1 MVETDLKAIEQHVS
15 QLRIDG
21 KYKEA
26 IEQAFDL
33 LELAR
38 ERHDYK
44 AMLTA
49 HAIQAA
55 SYYCIGCIEE
65 AFENMDHYYDIC
77 QDHGDDYAYI
87 NMYNTQFLLFEQTK
101 NYQKA
106 KKTLKQSIA
115 LSTQMKRFNIAS
127 NAYSNFSHLYLEEKK
142 YDQALE
148 MATKGVEL
156 AKRHQPETPILLIR
170 VQLNMA
176 KAYIG
181 LSHFKEAKVIIDKI
195 LESPVLDQ
203 FTREKSQG
211 LDLLGAWYKQQ
222 GHYQA
227 AYDTYT
233 QAKELV
239 ETYNDVVLLKSIQ
252 EERMTLCELL
262 EDVTT
267 GYAVQKEY
275 IQVINEMNARDLA
288 QAALKLEVKHSTKAI
303 EKKANIDYLTG
314 VYNRNYLEETVDQWL
329 SEEADSHC
337 ILTCLAL
344 DIDNFKAMNDTYG
357 HLFGDEVIQLL
368 SQACLDVVRKDDIV
382 GRYGGDEFVII
393 LKGTMSNTG
402 KKKAEQLKAVLK
414 ERPLTQ
420 QNVIIPVEISIGV
433 TDTVISEATTFKSL
447 FKSADIALYE
457 AKRNGK
463 NQVCV
468 TG

>member
-1 MVETDLKAIEQHVS
+1 MADTDLKVMEQHVS

-26 IEQAFDL
+26 IEQSFDL

-38 ERHDYK
+38 DRHDYK
-44 AMLTA
+44 TMLTA
-49 HAIQAA
+49 YAIQAA

-65 AFENMDHYYDIC
+65 AFENMDCYYDIC
-77 QDHGDDYAYI
+77 QEHGDDYAYI

-101 NYQKA
+101 NYEKA
-106 KKTLKQSIA
+106 KATLKQSIA

-127 NAYSNFSHLYLEEKK
+127 NAYSNFSHIYLEEKK

-148 MATKGVEL
+148 MAKKGVDM
-156 AKRHQPETPILLIR
+156 AQRHQPETPILLMR
-170 VQLNMA
+170 VKLNMA

-181 LSHFKEAKVIIDKI
+181 LSDFKEAKAIIDDI
-195 LESPVLDQ
+195 LGSPVLDQ
-203 FTREKSQG
+203 FIREKSQG

-222 GHYQA
+222 GYYQA

-239 ETYNDVVLLKSIQ
+239 ETYNDVVLLKAIQ
-252 EERMTLCELL
+252 EERMALCELL
-262 EDVTT
+262 EDVTE

-275 IQVINEMNARDLA
+275 IQVINEINTRDLSL
-288 QAALKLEVKHSTKAI
+288 AALKLDVKHSTKAI

-314 VYNRNYLEETVDQWL
+314 VYNRNYLEETVNQWL
-329 SEEADSHC
+329 RNDDTSQV
-337 ILTCLAL
+337 LTCLAL

-357 HLFGDEVIQLL
+357 HLFGDQVIQLL
-368 SQACLDVVRKDDIV
+368 SQTCVDVVRKEDIV
-382 GRYGGDEFVII
+382 GRYGGDEFIVI
-393 LKGTMSNTG
+393 LKGTTSKTG
-402 KKKAEQLKAVLK
+402 KKKAEQLKDVLR

-433 TDTVISEATTFKSL
+433 TDTVISEATTFKEL
-447 FKSADIALYE
+447 FKFADQALYE
-457 AKRNGK
+457 AKRKGK

-468 TG
+468 TV